1 MKFYDFST
9 YEARWIFYV
18 KYFLPVFLIFFS
30 WVVIGN
36 LIELNYKKDNLIKI
50 SGEIININ
58 EVVSIKRKNSQ
69 DYELRLY
76 LNNYQKYFRILDN
89 FKYDNIQKKIK
100 IGDEVQIYFRP
111 KYLVPLGMGRQTDIY
126 QLESKNEI
134 LLDLS
139 ERKRKS
145 KGLIVISL
153 IALTIFGAAY
163 YFAKRK
169 INKKSYS

>member
-1 MKFYDFST
+1 MKFFELPT
-9 YEARWIFYV
+9 YEDRWEYYI
-18 KYFLPVFLIFFS
+18 KYFLPVFLIFFT

-50 SGEIININ
+50 TGRIININ
-58 EVVSIKRKNSQ
+58 EAVSTKRKNSQ

-76 LNNYQKYFRILDN
+76 LNNYPEYFRILDN
-89 FKYDNIQKKIK
+89 FKYDKIQKKVK
-100 IGDEVQIYFRP
+100 LGDEVQIYFRP

-126 QLESKNEI
+126 QLERKNEI

-145 KGLIVISL
+145 KGFIVISL
-153 IALTIFGAAY
+153 IFLLIFGALH

-169 INKKSYS
+169 LNK